1 MADLSLSSSSDRDS
15 PTPPRSDSPGQ
26 VRRLSSKSSE
36 SLASHPLLGDTSDE
50 AIPAAETSVDTSLS
64 GPITSPQQQPAP
76 YAVSYKTRQRPT
88 STTQSSQSS
97 LGVFSQPSQAAAAT
111 TTSASATSPLPTS
124 PSNSSSL
131 TTKLQSQNLQA
142 SAQAAGLSSDSAGW
156 YILQKLTA
164 AAEKETEKDKALVTA
179 LKALR
184 TGKVS

>member
-1 MADLSLSSSSDRDS
+1 MADLSLSSTSDRDS

-50 AIPAAETSVDTSLS
+50 AIPAAETSIDTSLS
-64 GPITSPQQQPAP
+64 GSITSQQPAP
-76 YAVSYKTRQRPT
+76 YAVSYKTRQRPA

-97 LGVFSQPSQAAAAT
+97 LSVFSQPSQAAAAT
-111 TTSASATSPLPTS
+111 TTSASATSPLPAS

-142 SAQAAGLSSDSAGW
+142 SAQAAGLNSDSAGW

-164 AAEKETEKDKALVTA
+164 AADKENEKDKALVTA